1 MAQARRGGQIQS
13 KLGFLIYGNKGT
25 WKSSLA
31 AQLGDMITEKGQRMN
46 VLYIDTENGS
56 VDDLLNQK
64 ASEGVDVSNIYVVY
78 TTSFEEVVDFVKQAK
93 IANTKTPI
101 VNRYIDD
108 DGKMVNEPLTNEDGS
123 YFIPD
128 AIVIDSLSV
137 LYDSLVQAT
146 TQFSQKRAGVR
157 ANRNGLVG
165 AEKAVAVEG
174 AGMEIKDYQTLD
186 FRGKELILDL
196 MASGKNFVVTAR
208 EKAIKKSVK
217 GDNGQIQMIDTG
229 EVCPQGFKQVDYN
242 VKTVLHTEVDED
254 GTVIA
259 IVEDKDRTGVK
270 SQGEVI
276 KNPSLLDWQDVI
288 TKNINRQEFL
298 VKNSLEEDIKKEVDS
313 QAQKIVDTVGGGII
327 DKSDFDTDL
336 EALKGDMKDIITK
349 LRANKDK
356 TIMSKLSKLYED
368 NGIKEKNP
376 DNYKDITSLQ
386 KVKDMVLDWI
396 SKNNIA
402 ID

>member
-31 AQLGDMITEKGQRMN
+31 AELGDMLNENGKKMK

-56 VDDLLNQK
+56 IDDLLNQK
-64 ASEGVDVSNIYVVY
+64 AAEGIDVSNIYVVY
-78 TTSFEEVVDFVKQAK
+78 TTSFEEVADFIKQAK
-93 IANTKTPI
+93 SANAKTPI

-108 DGKMVNEPLTNEDGS
+108 NGKVVNEPLANEDGS

-128 AIVIDSLSV
+128 AIVVDSLSV
-137 LYDSLVQAT
+137 LYDSQVQAI

-165 AEKAVAVEG
+165 AEKAVAIEG

-186 FRGKELILDL
+186 FRGKELVLDL
-196 MASGKNFVVTAR
+196 MASGKHFVVTAR
-208 EKAIKKSVK
+208 EKAVKQSVK
-217 GDNGQIQMIDTG
+217 GENGQIQTVDTG
-229 EVCPQGFKQVDYN
+229 EVVPQGFKQVDYN
-242 VKTVLHTEVDED
+242 VKTVLHTKVDED

-259 IVEDKDRTGVK
+259 IVEDKDRTRVK
-270 SQGEVI
+270 NQGEI
-276 KNPSLLDWQDVI
+276 IQNPTLLDWQGVVTNNVD
-288 TKNINRQEFL
+288 KKEFL
-298 VKNSLEEDIKKEVDS
+298 VKNSLQEGIEKEIEYQVKS
-313 QAQKIVDTVGGGII
+313 VVENSGGMI
-327 DKSDFDTDL
+327 DESDFDTKL
-336 EALKGDMKDIITK
+336 ESLKVEMKDIINK

-356 TIMSKLSKLYED
+356 TVMSKLSKLYDD
-368 NGIKEKNP
+368 NNVKEKNP
-376 DNYKDITSLQ
+376 DKYKDLESLQ
-386 KVKDMVLDWI
+386 KVKDMVVNWA
-396 SKNNIA
+396 KQNNFD

>member
-31 AQLGDMITEKGQRMN
+31 AELGDMLNEKGDKMK

-56 VDDLLNQK
+56 IDDLLNQK
-64 ASEGVDVSNIYVVY
+64 AAEGIDVSNIYVVY
-78 TTSFEEVVDFVKQAK
+78 TTSFEEVADFIKQAK
-93 IANTKTPI
+93 SANAKTPI

-108 DGKMVNEPLTNEDGS
+108 SGKVVNEPLANEDGS

-128 AIVIDSLSV
+128 AIVVDSLSV
-137 LYDSLVQAT
+137 LYDSQVQAI

-165 AEKAVAVEG
+165 AEKAVAIEG

-186 FRGKELILDL
+186 FRGKELVLDL
-196 MASGKNFVVTAR
+196 MASGKHFVVTAR
-208 EKAIKKSVK
+208 EKAVKQSVK
-217 GDNGQIQMIDTG
+217 GENGQIQMVDTG
-229 EVCPQGFKQVDYN
+229 EVVPQGFKQVDYN
-242 VKTVLHTEVDED
+242 VKTVLHTKVDED

-259 IVEDKDRTGVK
+259 IVEDKDRTRVK
-270 SQGEVI
+270 SQGEI
-276 KNPSLLDWQDVI
+276 IQNPTLLDWQGVVTNNVD
-288 TKNINRQEFL
+288 KKEFL
-298 VKNSLEEDIKKEVDS
+298 VKNSLQEGIEKEIEYQVKS
-313 QAQKIVDTVGGGII
+313 VVENSGGMI
-327 DKSDFDTDL
+327 DESDFDTKL
-336 EALKGDMKDIITK
+336 ESLKAEMKDIINK

-356 TIMSKLSKLYED
+356 TVMSKLSKLYDD
-368 NGIKEKNP
+368 NNVKEKNP
-376 DNYKDITSLQ
+376 DKYKDLESLQ
-386 KVKDMVLDWI
+386 KVKDMVVNWA
-396 SKNNIA
+396 KQNNFD

>member
-31 AQLGDMITEKGQRMN
+31 AELGDMLNEKGEKMK

-64 ASEGVDVSNIYVVY
+64 AAEGIDVSNIYVVY
-78 TTSFEEVVDFVKQAK
+78 TTSFEEVADFVKQAK
-93 IANTKTPI
+93 SANAKTPI
-101 VNRYIDD
+101 MNRYVDD
-108 DGKMVNEPLTNEDGS
+108 SGKAVNEPLTNEDGS

-128 AIVIDSLSV
+128 AIVVDSLSV
-137 LYDSLVQAT
+137 LYDSQVQAI

-165 AEKAVAVEG
+165 AEKAVAIEG

-186 FRGKELILDL
+186 FRGKELVLDL
-196 MASGKNFVVTAR
+196 MASGKHFVVTAR
-208 EKAIKKSVK
+208 EKAVKKSVK
-217 GDNGQIQMIDTG
+217 GENGQIQMVDTG
-229 EVCPQGFKQVDYN
+229 EVVPQGFKQVDYN
-242 VKTVLHTEVDED
+242 VKTVLHTQVDED

-259 IVEDKDRTGVK
+259 IVEDKDRTRVK
-270 SQGEVI
+270 NQGEI
-276 KNPSLLDWQDVI
+276 IQNPSLLDWQGVVTNNVD
-288 TKNINRQEFL
+288 KKEFL
-298 VKNSLEEDIKKEVDS
+298 VKNSLQEGIEKEIEYQVKS
-313 QAQKIVDTVGGGII
+313 VVENSGGMI
-327 DKSDFDTDL
+327 DESDFDTKL
-336 EALKGDMKDIITK
+336 ESLKTEMKDIINN

-356 TIMSKLSKLYED
+356 TVMSRLSKLYDD
-368 NGIKEKNP
+368 NNVKEKNP
-376 DNYKDITSLQ
+376 DKYKDLESLQ
-386 KVKDMVLDWI
+386 KVKDMVVDWA
-396 SKNNIA
+396 KQNNFD

>member
-31 AQLGDMITEKGQRMN
+31 AELGDMLNENGEKMK

-56 VDDLLNQK
+56 IDDLLNQK
-64 ASEGVDVSNIYVVY
+64 AAEGIDVSNIYVVY
-78 TTSFEEVVDFVKQAK
+78 TTSFEEVADFIKQAK
-93 IANTKTPI
+93 SANAKTPI

-108 DGKMVNEPLTNEDGS
+108 NGKVVNEPLANEDGS

-128 AIVIDSLSV
+128 AIVVDSLSV
-137 LYDSLVQAT
+137 LYDSQVQAI

-165 AEKAVAVEG
+165 AEKAVAIEG

-186 FRGKELILDL
+186 FRGKELVLDL
-196 MASGKNFVVTAR
+196 MASGKHFVVTAR
-208 EKAIKKSVK
+208 EKAVKQSVK
-217 GDNGQIQMIDTG
+217 GENGQIQTVDTG
-229 EVCPQGFKQVDYN
+229 EVVPQGFKQVDYN
-242 VKTVLHTEVDED
+242 VKTVLHTKVDED

-259 IVEDKDRTGVK
+259 IVEDKDRTRVK
-270 SQGEVI
+270 NQGEI
-276 KNPSLLDWQDVI
+276 IQNPTLLDWQGVVTNNVD
-288 TKNINRQEFL
+288 KKEFL
-298 VKNSLEEDIKKEVDS
+298 VKNSLQEGIEKEIEYQVKS
-313 QAQKIVDTVGGGII
+313 VVENSGGMI
-327 DKSDFDTDL
+327 DESDFDTKL
-336 EALKGDMKDIITK
+336 ESLKVEMKDIINK

-356 TIMSKLSKLYED
+356 TVMSKLSKLYDD
-368 NGIKEKNP
+368 NNIKEKNP
-376 DNYKDITSLQ
+376 DKYKDLESLQ
-386 KVKDMVLDWI
+386 KVKDMVVDWA
-396 SKNNIA
+396 KQNNFD

>member
-31 AQLGDMITEKGQRMN
+31 AELGDMLNENGEKMK

-56 VDDLLNQK
+56 IDDLLNQK
-64 ASEGVDVSNIYVVY
+64 AAEGIDVSNIYVVY
-78 TTSFEEVVDFVKQAK
+78 TTSFEEVADFIKQAK
-93 IANTKTPI
+93 SANAKTPI

-108 DGKMVNEPLTNEDGS
+108 NGKVVNEPLANEDGS

-128 AIVIDSLSV
+128 AIVVDSLSV
-137 LYDSLVQAT
+137 LYDSQVQAI

-165 AEKAVAVEG
+165 AEKAVAIEG

-186 FRGKELILDL
+186 FRGKELVLDL
-196 MASGKNFVVTAR
+196 MASGKHFVVTAR
-208 EKAIKKSVK
+208 EKAVKQSVK
-217 GDNGQIQMIDTG
+217 GENGQIQTVDTG
-229 EVCPQGFKQVDYN
+229 EVVPQGFKQVDYN
-242 VKTVLHTEVDED
+242 VKTVLHTKVDED

-259 IVEDKDRTGVK
+259 IVEDKDRTRVK
-270 SQGEVI
+270 NQGEI
-276 KNPSLLDWQDVI
+276 IQNPTLLDWQGVVTNNVD
-288 TKNINRQEFL
+288 KKEFL
-298 VKNSLEEDIKKEVDS
+298 VKNSLQEGIEKEIEYQVKS
-313 QAQKIVDTVGGGII
+313 VVENSGGMI
-327 DKSDFDTDL
+327 DESDFDTKL
-336 EALKGDMKDIITK
+336 ESLKVEMKDIINK

-356 TIMSKLSKLYED
+356 TVMSKLSKLYDD
-368 NGIKEKNP
+368 NNVKEKNP
-376 DNYKDITSLQ
+376 DKYKDLESLQ
-386 KVKDMVLDWI
+386 KVKDMVVDWA
-396 SKNNIA
+396 KQNNFD

>member
-31 AQLGDMITEKGQRMN
+31 AELGDMLNENGEKMK

-56 VDDLLNQK
+56 IDDLLNQK
-64 ASEGVDVSNIYVVY
+64 AAEGIDVSNIYVVY
-78 TTSFEEVVDFVKQAK
+78 TTSFEEVADFIKQAK
-93 IANTKTPI
+93 SANAKTPI

-108 DGKMVNEPLTNEDGS
+108 NGKVVNEPLANEDGS

-128 AIVIDSLSV
+128 AIVVDSLSV
-137 LYDSLVQAT
+137 LYDSQVQAI

-165 AEKAVAVEG
+165 AEKAVAIEG

-186 FRGKELILDL
+186 FRGKELVLDL
-196 MASGKNFVVTAR
+196 MASGKHFVVTAR
-208 EKAIKKSVK
+208 EKAVKQSVK
-217 GDNGQIQMIDTG
+217 GENGQIQTVDTG
-229 EVCPQGFKQVDYN
+229 EVVPQGFKQVDYN
-242 VKTVLHTEVDED
+242 VKTVLHTKVDED

-259 IVEDKDRTGVK
+259 IVEDKDRTRVK
-270 SQGEVI
+270 NQGEI
-276 KNPSLLDWQDVI
+276 IQNPTLLDWQGVVTNNVD
-288 TKNINRQEFL
+288 KKEFL
-298 VKNSLEEDIKKEVDS
+298 VKNSLQEGIEKEIEYQVKS
-313 QAQKIVDTVGGGII
+313 VVENSGGMI
-327 DKSDFDTDL
+327 DESDFDTKL
-336 EALKGDMKDIITK
+336 ESLKVEMKDIINK

-356 TIMSKLSKLYED
+356 TVMSKLSKLYDD
-368 NGIKEKNP
+368 NNVKEKNP
-376 DNYKDITSLQ
+376 DKYKDLESLQ
-386 KVKDMVLDWI
+386 KVKDMVVNWA
-396 SKNNIA
+396 KQNNFD

>member
-31 AQLGDMITEKGQRMN
+31 TELGDMLNEKGDKMK

-56 VDDLLNQK
+56 IDDLLNQK
-64 ASEGVDVSNIYVVY
+64 AAEGIDVSNIYVVY
-78 TTSFEEVVDFVKQAK
+78 TTSFEEVADFIKQAK
-93 IANTKTPI
+93 SANAKTPI

-108 DGKMVNEPLTNEDGS
+108 SGKVVNEPLANEDGS

-128 AIVIDSLSV
+128 AIVVDSLSV
-137 LYDSLVQAT
+137 LYDSQVQAI

-165 AEKAVAVEG
+165 AEKAVAIEG

-186 FRGKELILDL
+186 FRGKELVLDL
-196 MASGKNFVVTAR
+196 MASGKHFVVTAR
-208 EKAIKKSVK
+208 EKAVKQSVK
-217 GDNGQIQMIDTG
+217 GENGQIQMVDTG
-229 EVCPQGFKQVDYN
+229 EVVPQGFKQVDYN
-242 VKTVLHTEVDED
+242 VKTVLHTKVDED

-259 IVEDKDRTGVK
+259 IVEDKDRTRVK
-270 SQGEVI
+270 SQGEI
-276 KNPSLLDWQDVI
+276 IQNPTLLDWQGVVTNNVD
-288 TKNINRQEFL
+288 KKEFL
-298 VKNSLEEDIKKEVDS
+298 VKNSLQEGIEKEIEYQVKS
-313 QAQKIVDTVGGGII
+313 VVENSGGMI
-327 DKSDFDTDL
+327 DESDFDTKL
-336 EALKGDMKDIITK
+336 ESLKAEMKDIINK

-356 TIMSKLSKLYED
+356 TVMSKLSKLYDD
-368 NGIKEKNP
+368 NNVKEKNP
-376 DNYKDITSLQ
+376 DKYKDLESLQ
-386 KVKDMVLDWI
+386 KVKDMVVNWA
-396 SKNNIA
+396 KQNNFD

>member
-31 AQLGDMITEKGQRMN
+31 AELGDMLNEKGDKMK

-56 VDDLLNQK
+56 IDDLLNQK
-64 ASEGVDVSNIYVVY
+64 AAEGIDVSNIYVVY
-78 TTSFEEVVDFVKQAK
+78 TTSFEEVADFIKQAK
-93 IANTKTPI
+93 SANAKTPI

-108 DGKMVNEPLTNEDGS
+108 NGKVVNEPLVNEDGS

-128 AIVIDSLSV
+128 AIVVDSLSV
-137 LYDSLVQAT
+137 LYDSQVQAI

-165 AEKAVAVEG
+165 AEKAVAIEG

-186 FRGKELILDL
+186 FRGKELVLDL
-196 MASGKNFVVTAR
+196 MASGKHFVVTAR
-208 EKAIKKSVK
+208 EKAVKQSVK
-217 GDNGQIQMIDTG
+217 GENGQIQTVDTG
-229 EVCPQGFKQVDYN
+229 EVVPQGFKQVDYN
-242 VKTVLHTEVDED
+242 VKTVLHTKVDED

-259 IVEDKDRTGVK
+259 IVEDKDRTRVK
-270 SQGEVI
+270 NQGEI
-276 KNPSLLDWQDVI
+276 IQNPTLLDWQGVVTNNVD
-288 TKNINRQEFL
+288 KKEFL
-298 VKNSLEEDIKKEVDS
+298 VKNSLQEGIEKEIEYQVKS
-313 QAQKIVDTVGGGII
+313 VVENSGGMI
-327 DKSDFDTDL
+327 DESDFDTKL
-336 EALKGDMKDIITK
+336 ESLKVEMKDIINK

-356 TIMSKLSKLYED
+356 TVMSKLSKLYDD
-368 NGIKEKNP
+368 NNIKEKNP
-376 DNYKDITSLQ
+376 DKYKDLESLQ
-386 KVKDMVLDWI
+386 KVKDMVVDWA
-396 SKNNIA
+396 KQNNFD

>member
-31 AQLGDMITEKGQRMN
+31 AELGDMLNEKGEKMK

-56 VDDLLNQK
+56 IDDLLNQK
-64 ASEGVDVSNIYVVY
+64 AAEGIDVSNIYVVY
-78 TTSFEEVVDFVKQAK
+78 TTSFEEVADFVKQAK
-93 IANTKTPI
+93 LANAKTPI
-101 VNRYIDD
+101 VNRYTDD
-108 DGKMVNEPLTNEDGS
+108 NGKLVNEPLTNDDGS

-128 AIVIDSLSV
+128 AIVVDSLSV
-137 LYDSLVQAT
+137 LYDSQVQAI

-165 AEKAVAVEG
+165 AEKAVAIEG

-186 FRGKELILDL
+186 FRGKELVLDL
-196 MASGKNFVVTAR
+196 MASGKHFVVTAR
-208 EKAIKKSVK
+208 EKAVKKSVK
-217 GDNGQIQMIDTG
+217 GDNGQIQMVDTG
-229 EVCPQGFKQVDYN
+229 EVVPQGFKQVDYN
-242 VKTVLHTEVDED
+242 VKTVLHTQVDED

-259 IVEDKDRTGVK
+259 VVEDKDRTRVK
-270 SQGEVI
+270 SQGEI
-276 KNPSLLDWQDVI
+276 IQNPSLLDWQGVVTNNAD
-288 TKNINRQEFL
+288 KKEFL
-298 VKNSLEEDIKKEVDS
+298 VKNSLQEGIEKEIEYQVKS
-313 QAQKIVDTVGGGII
+313 VVENSGGMI
-327 DKSDFDTDL
+327 DESDFDTKL
-336 EALKGDMKDIITK
+336 ESLKTEMKDIINK

-356 TIMSKLSKLYED
+356 TVMSRLSKLYDD

-376 DNYKDITSLQ
+376 DKYKDLESLQ
-386 KVKDMVLDWI
+386 KVKDMVVNWAEQNKFD
-396 SKNNIA
+396 

>member
-31 AQLGDMITEKGQRMN
+31 AELGDMLNENGEKMK

-56 VDDLLNQK
+56 IDDLLNQK
-64 ASEGVDVSNIYVVY
+64 AAEGIDVSNIYVVY
-78 TTSFEEVVDFVKQAK
+78 TTSFEEVADFIKQAK
-93 IANTKTPI
+93 SANAKTPI

-108 DGKMVNEPLTNEDGS
+108 SGKVVNEPLANEDGS

-128 AIVIDSLSV
+128 AIVVDSLSV
-137 LYDSLVQAT
+137 LYDSQVQAI

-165 AEKAVAVEG
+165 AEKAVAIEG

-186 FRGKELILDL
+186 FRGKELVLDL
-196 MASGKNFVVTAR
+196 MASGKHFVVTAR
-208 EKAIKKSVK
+208 EKAVKQSVK
-217 GDNGQIQMIDTG
+217 GENGQIQMVDTG
-229 EVCPQGFKQVDYN
+229 EVVPQGFKQVDYN
-242 VKTVLHTEVDED
+242 VKTVLHTKVDED

-259 IVEDKDRTGVK
+259 IVEDKDRTRVK
-270 SQGEVI
+270 SQGEI
-276 KNPSLLDWQDVI
+276 IQNPTLLDWQGVVTNNVD
-288 TKNINRQEFL
+288 KKEFL
-298 VKNSLEEDIKKEVDS
+298 VKNSLQEGIEKEIEYQVKS
-313 QAQKIVDTVGGGII
+313 VVENSGGMI
-327 DKSDFDTDL
+327 DESDFDTKL
-336 EALKGDMKDIITK
+336 ESLKAEMKDIINK

-356 TIMSKLSKLYED
+356 TVMSKLSKLYDD
-368 NGIKEKNP
+368 NNVKEKNP
-376 DNYKDITSLQ
+376 DKYKDLESLQ
-386 KVKDMVLDWI
+386 KVKDMVVNWA
-396 SKNNIA
+396 KQNNFD

>member
-31 AQLGDMITEKGQRMN
+31 AQLGDMLNEKGEKMK

-56 VDDLLNQK
+56 IDDLLNQK
-64 ASEGVDVSNIYVVY
+64 AAEGEDVSNIYVVY
-78 TTSFEEVVDFVKQAK
+78 TTSFEEVADFVEQAK
-93 IANTKTPI
+93 KANEKNPIINRWIDENGKTI
-101 VNRYIDD
+101 ND
-108 DGKMVNEPLTNEDGS
+108 KLENEDGTA
-123 YFIPD
+123 FIPD

-137 LYDSLVQAT
+137 LYDSQVQAI

-165 AEKAVAVEG
+165 AEKAVAIEG

-186 FRGKELILDL
+186 HRGKNLILNL
-196 MASGKNFVVTAR
+196 MASGKHFVVTAR
-208 EKAIKKSVK
+208 EKAVKKSVK

-229 EVCPQGFKQVDYN
+229 EVVPQGFKQVDYN
-242 VKTVLHTEVDED
+242 VKTVLHTQVDED
-254 GTVIA
+254 GVVFAT
-259 IVEDKDRTGVK
+259 VEDKDRTKVK

-276 KNPSLLDWQDVI
+276 TSPTLLDWQVI
-288 TKNINRQEFL
+288 ISGNSDKQEFL
-298 VKNSLEEDIKKEVDS
+298 VKNSLQEGVQKEIEYQINEVVAAS
-313 QAQKIVDTVGGGII
+313 GGTI
-327 DKSDFDTDL
+327 DKSDFDVSLD
-336 EALKGDMKDIITK
+336 ALKTDMNNIIDK

-356 TIMSKLSKLYED
+356 TVLAKLSKLYNE

-376 DNYKDITSLQ
+376 AKYKDVETLQ
-386 KVKDMVLDWI
+386 KVKDMVVAWA
-396 SKNNIA
+396 KENNIE
-402 ID
+402 I

>member
-31 AQLGDMITEKGQRMN
+31 AELGDMLNENGEKMK

-56 VDDLLNQK
+56 IDDLLNQK
-64 ASEGVDVSNIYVVY
+64 AAEGIDVSNIYVVY
-78 TTSFEEVVDFVKQAK
+78 TTSFEEVADFIKQAK
-93 IANTKTPI
+93 SANAKTPI

-108 DGKMVNEPLTNEDGS
+108 NGKVVNEPLANEDGS

-128 AIVIDSLSV
+128 AIVVDSLSV
-137 LYDSLVQAT
+137 LYDSQVQAI

-165 AEKAVAVEG
+165 AEKAVAIEG

-186 FRGKELILDL
+186 FRGKELVLDL
-196 MASGKNFVVTAR
+196 MASGKHFVVTAR
-208 EKAIKKSVK
+208 EKAVKQSVK
-217 GDNGQIQMIDTG
+217 GENGQIQTVDTG
-229 EVCPQGFKQVDYN
+229 EVVPQGFKQVDYN
-242 VKTVLHTEVDED
+242 VKTVLHTKVDED

-259 IVEDKDRTGVK
+259 IVEDKDRTRVK
-270 SQGEVI
+270 NQGEI
-276 KNPSLLDWQDVI
+276 IQNPTLLDWQGVV
-288 TKNINRQEFL
+288 TNNIDKKEFL
-298 VKNSLEEDIKKEVDS
+298 VKNSLQEGIEKEIEYQVKS
-313 QAQKIVDTVGGGII
+313 VVENSGGMI
-327 DKSDFDTDL
+327 DESDFDTKL
-336 EALKGDMKDIITK
+336 ESLKVEMKDIINK

-356 TIMSKLSKLYED
+356 TVMSKLSKLYDD
-368 NGIKEKNP
+368 NNIKEKNP
-376 DNYKDITSLQ
+376 DKYKDLESLQ
-386 KVKDMVLDWI
+386 KVKDMVVDWA
-396 SKNNIA
+396 KQNNFD